1 MMQNL
6 AQVYDDKALVN
17 KIDTALKNA
26 DANLK
31 NGELSKKKNI
41 ARLELLRAKVSKQAD
56 IARNS
61 TRLEYIN
68 TIMDKARGATIRVEK
83 EIYQGSVIS
92 IDGQKTTLEQQ
103 QGGVE
108 FVETDLSA
116 IVFIISR
123 QLQLCVIESGVLLLS
138 IVIVI

>member
-1 MMQNL
+1 MNL
-6 AQVYDDKALVN
+6 IQEMFMLQSQVYDDKALVN

-26 DANLK
+26 DANSK
-31 NGELSKKKNI
+31 NGELSEKKNI
-41 ARLELLRAKVSKQAD
+41 VRLELLRAKVSKQAD

-92 IDGQKTTLEQQ
+92 IDGQKTTLEQR

-108 FVETDLSA
+108 FVETDKNLRMYSLA
-116 IVFIISR
+116 AMEAGG
-123 QLQLCVIESGVLLLS
+123 VI
-138 IVIVI
+138 